1 MKKLLLIASLFATSL
16 FAETTPVVSAP
27 VEVSQPAKVNDAKDA
42 FMTFL
47 LTKIDK
53 YSTKME
59 DTMGN
64 AITLAEKEAKP
75 LMEEF
80 IRWRIISHG
89 FKFFATF
96 FVWCISL
103 FYLRRNIR
111 IAGDNI
117 NTYSREW
124 RGSTGV
130 YAGVNIVV
138 SFALAIITL
147 CNIPNLLDFIQA
159 IVAPRIYIMDQ
170 LLLTV
175 NSIGH

>member
-16 FAETTPVVSAP
+16 FAETTPVVSVP
-27 VEVSQPAKVNDAKDA
+27 VEVSQPAKVNDTRDA

-47 LTKIDK
+47 LAKMDK
-53 YSTKME
+53 YSTAME

-64 AITLAEKEAKP
+64 AIILAEKEAKP

-80 IRWRIISHG
+80 IRWRIISNG
-89 FKFFATF
+89 FWFFAPF
-96 FVWCISL
+96 FTCCISL

-117 NTYSREW
+117 NKYTGEW
-124 RGSTGV
+124 TGSTGA
-130 YAGVNIVV
+130 YAAINIFV
-138 SFALAIITL
+138 SFTLVLITSI
-147 CNIPNLLDFIQA
+147 NIQHLLNFIQA